1 MKSFVVAVVF
11 AVVAAFGASLVLNDV
26 FQKPVEQAYSTGGV
40 RL

>member
-11 AVVAAFGASLVLNDV
+11 AVVAAYGASLVLNH
-26 FQKPVEQAYSTGGV
+26 FQKPVETAYATSGV

>member
-1 MKSFVVAVVF
+1 VKAFIAAVIF

-26 FQKPVEQAYSTGGV
+26 FQKPVETAYSTGGV